1 MESKAVDGCKSE
13 ADSYHWAFMAY
24 LGGSDLWGAVVL
36 VRVIPP
42 PSLSADHILSQE
54 IVGFTSVA
62 FASDPSI
69 LLINGWITC
78 WQTHQTWITVGKEE
92 IGKDFKSLIVVV
104 KTDPVC
110 AWRTSANFD

>member
-42 PSLSADHILSQE
+42 PSLSADHILK
-54 IVGFTSVA
+54 
-62 FASDPSI
+62 P
-69 LLINGWITC
+69 
-78 WQTHQTWITVGKEE
+78 K
-92 IGKDFKSLIVVV
+92 
-104 KTDPVC
+104 
-110 AWRTSANFD
+110 